1 MDSRLRGNDEDPDFM
16 IRSMTGYSK
25 AQAEEDGYSL
35 SVSIR
40 GTNHRFLDVQV
51 RSPAALESME
61 PLLRRLIKDHLKR
74 GHVEVAISF
83 EQPGNA
89 QLLLDRKLLA
99 AYIAAYRTLCEEFG
113 SASEPDLVALLRIP
127 GLATPGNGEIAPENL
142 ERVRRLLERVTTE
155 ALESLNEMRARE
167 GEDLGRDLKARL
179 ARLDS
184 LAESVS
190 SLTER
195 LPKCYQHR
203 LESRL
208 RELLGSAEVEG
219 ARLAEEVAYLAS
231 RSDTTEELTR
241 FRSHVAQVKQ
251 LLAECSEV
259 GKKLDFLLQEMNRE
273 ANTLLSKTTD
283 LPEVG
288 LEVARLAIEMK
299 GEIEKLREQAQNIE

>member
-1 MDSRLRGNDEDPDFM
+1 M

-25 AQAEEDGYSL
+25 AQAEEGGYSI

-40 GTNHRFLDVQV
+40 ATNHRFLDVQV
-51 RSPAALESME
+51 RFPSALESMDA
-61 PLLRRLIKDHLKR
+61 LLRRLIKNHIRR
-74 GHVEVAISF
+74 GHVEVTVSF
-83 EQPGNA
+83 EQPGSA
-89 QLLLDRKLLA
+89 GLLLDRKLLA
-99 AYIAAYRTLCEEFG
+99 AYVAAFRTLREEFG
-113 SASEPDLVALLRIP
+113 SAAEPDLVALLRIP
-127 GLATPGNGEIAPENL
+127 GLAAPGNGEITAQDL
-142 ERVRRLLERVTTE
+142 ERVTGLLERVTTE

-179 ARLDS
+179 AQLESLTDAVAS
-184 LAESVS
+184 LA
-190 SLTER
+190 ER
-195 LPKCYQHR
+195 LPKLYQHR
-203 LESRL
+203 LEGRL
-208 RELLGSAEVEG
+208 RELMGNTELDG
-219 ARLAEEVAYLAS
+219 ARLAAEVAYLAS

-251 LLAECSEV
+251 LLAESPEV

-299 GEIEKLREQAQNIE
+299 SEIEKLREQAQNIE

>member
-1 MDSRLRGNDEDPDFM
+1 M

-25 AQAEEDGYSL
+25 AQAEEGGYSL

-51 RSPAALESME
+51 RFPSALESMD
-61 PLLRRLIKDHLKR
+61 PLLRRLIKNHVKR
-74 GHVEVAISF
+74 GHVEVAVSF

-89 QLLLDRKLLA
+89 GLLLDRKLLA
-99 AYIAAYRTLCEEFG
+99 AYIAAYRTLREEFG

-127 GLATPGNGEIAPENL
+127 GLAMSGNGEICPEDL
-142 ERVRRLLERVTTE
+142 DPVRQLLERVTTE
-155 ALESLNEMRARE
+155 ALVSLNEMRGRE

-179 ARLDS
+179 ARL
-184 LAESVS
+184 EM
-190 SLTER
+190 LTEEVTKMAER
-195 LPKCYQHR
+195 LPKLYQHR

-208 RELLGSAEVEG
+208 RDLMGSTELDG
-219 ARLAEEVAYLAS
+219 ARLATEVAYLAS

-241 FRSHVAQVKQ
+241 FRSHVTQVKQ
-251 LLAECSEV
+251 LLAQSPEV

-288 LEVARLAIEMK
+288 LEVAHLAIEMK
-299 GEIEKLREQAQNIE
+299 SEIEKLREQAQNIE

>member
-1 MDSRLRGNDEDPDFM
+1 M

-25 AQAEEDGYSL
+25 AQGEEGGYSL

-51 RSPAALESME
+51 RFPSALESMD
-61 PLLRRLIKDHLKR
+61 PLLRRLVKHHIKR
-74 GHVEVAISF
+74 GHVEVTVSF
-83 EQPGNA
+83 EQPGSA
-89 QLLLDRKLLA
+89 ELLLDRKLLA
-99 AYIAAYRTLCEEFG
+99 AYVAAYRTLCQEFG
-113 SASEPDLVALLRIP
+113 SASEPDLVALLRFP
-127 GLATPGNGEIAPENL
+127 GLATPGNGAISPQDL
-142 ERVRRLLERVTTE
+142 EHLRRLLESVTTE
-155 ALESLNEMRARE
+155 ALERLNEMRARE

-179 ARLDS
+179 ARLESLTDSVAS
-184 LAESVS
+184 LA
-190 SLTER
+190 ER
-195 LPKCYQHR
+195 LPKLYQHR
-203 LESRL
+203 LEGCL
-208 RELLGSAEVEG
+208 RELMGNTELDA
-219 ARLAEEVAYLAS
+219 ARLATEVAYLAS

-251 LLAECSEV
+251 LLAESPEV

-299 GEIEKLREQAQNIE
+299 SEIEKLREQAQNIE